1 MNKEAVGKILGKIV
15 SGLYVVTTKKD
26 EQVRGY
32 GASFLMQVNFEPPM
46 IAIGVKKESAIFEL
60 INSAGVFAVNFIAKE
75 NLKLFGH
82 FSKPRADD
90 FNYLENLNY
99 EYKELG
105 VPILKD
111 SMGYLECKINS
122 VTDAGKHSIIIAEV
136 INGDIFKEAE
146 PYIHIR
152 KNGFSY

>member
-1 MNKEAVGKILGKIV
+1 MNKDSLGKILSKIV

-26 EQVRGY
+26 EQIRGY

-46 IAIGVKKESAIFEL
+46 IAIGVNKESAIFEL

-82 FSKPRADD
+82 FAKPRDD
-90 FNYLENLNY
+90 NFDYLENINH

-111 SMGYLECKINS
+111 SMGYLECKIKS
-122 VTDAGKHSIIIAEV
+122 VTDAGKHSIIIGEV
-136 INGDIFKEAE
+136 INGDIFKDSE